1 MRILL
6 TNDDGI
12 WAKGIEA
19 LFEALSADHDVTVV
33 APETEQSAVG
43 HAITF
48 LEPLKVK
55 PVRRNGHF
63 FGYALNGTPADCVKL
78 AVRELIKPEPEVV
91 VSGINLG
98 ANVGVNVIY
107 SGTVSAATEGAVLGL
122 PAIAVSIDSFQP
134 RDFRVATS
142 IVLKLLGLIETSG
155 LPAGVSL
162 NVNVPD
168 LPPDQV
174 QGVRVTRQGNLKF
187 FESYD
192 RRIDPRQNVYYWL
205 TGSAPSPDEDPGC
218 DVHMVSRGYVS
229 ITPIRYDLT
238 AYPVLEQIK
247 SWQLEQP

>member
-19 LFEALSADHDVTVV
+19 LFEALSGDHEVTVV

-55 PVRRNGHF
+55 PVKRNGRF
-63 FGYALNGTPADCVKL
+63 FGYALNGTPADYVKL
-78 AVRELIKPEPEVV
+78 AVRELIKPEPELV

-122 PAIAVSIDSFQP
+122 TALAVSIDAFQP
-134 RDFRVATS
+134 RDFRAATAV
-142 IVLKLLGLIETSG
+142 VLELIAKIERYG
-155 LPAGVSL
+155 LPPGVSL

-168 LPPDQV
+168 LPPELV
-174 QGVRVTRQGNLKF
+174 RGCRVTHQGDLKF

-205 TGSAPSPDEDPGC
+205 TGSAPLPDQDPGC
-218 DVHMVSRGYVS
+218 DGDVLARHYIS
-229 ITPIRYDLT
+229 ITPVRYDLT
-238 AYPVLEQIK
+238 AYAALDALKTWGLETD
-247 SWQLEQP
+247 